1 MENEITIQKE
11 NVLQAYKQATAE
23 QKEREERVKEL
34 TRRITNALLEC
45 DDFTYDD
52 IACSIASIVCV
63 VDRQSEKENNT
74 KSGSFAKVVCDMLG
88 SVHKVHSDQP
98 SWIPSTEHPQMDEE
112 VIALVGEYNQIYF
125 AHIVDKR
132 FCVDYDGWNI
142 PDVRWWIPC
151 PKIEEDKL

>member
-11 NVLQAYKQATAE
+11 KALQAYQQATAE
-23 QKEREERVKEL
+23 QKESEERVKEL
-34 TRRITNALLEC
+34 ARRITNALLEC
-45 DDFTYDD
+45 DDFTYED
-52 IACSIASIVCV
+52 IALSVASIICD
-63 VDRQSEKENNT
+63 VDRQSEKEINT
-74 KSGSFAKVVCDMLG
+74 KSGTFAKYVYELIG
-88 SVHKVHSDQP
+88 PELKFLQTSLQ
-98 SWIPSTEHPQMDEE
+98 WRPSTEHPQMDEE

-151 PKIEEDKL
+151 PKIDD

>member
-11 NVLQAYKQATAE
+11 KAMKAYQQATAE
-23 QKEREERVKEL
+23 QKEREERIHEFAMKL
-34 TRRITNALLEC
+34 SDTLIDC
-45 DDFTYDD
+45 DDFTYMDVAYA
-52 IACSIASIVCV
+52 IAYLVGV
-63 VDRQSEKENNT
+63 VDRLSKNVNNT
-74 KSGSFAKVVCDMLG
+74 KRGSFTKYIHDMIG
-88 SVHKVHSDQP
+88 SVYNVHSDNQE
-98 SWIPSTEHPQMDEE
+98 WRPSTEHPPVDDE

-151 PKIEEDKL
+151 PKIEED